1 MSKATSGLKRKY
13 TQLLSPF
20 LVFQCPITYDQFC
33 VAAFTQPLKWK
44 NVIIAGGELEVP
56 NKVWSE
62 VCEYFFC
69 KVTCAFG
76 KMWKGCFKWS
86 SVESATDRHRGF
98 FQLSERGAV
107 PATLPLSY
115 LLFLYV
121 VVKCL
126 ILDRCLRTNCAFK
139 PFRPIVNIAKV

>member
-1 MSKATSGLKRKY
+1 MRLFLKISDFFINSFQAWWWQNRNEEIYSIIVIVLFFIDAWTVESLPHSNIPLFNLKFHKARIYPG
-13 TQLLSPF
+13 
-20 LVFQCPITYDQFC
+20 
-33 VAAFTQPLKWK
+33 
-44 NVIIAGGELEVP
+44 
-56 NKVWSE
+56 
-62 VCEYFFC
+62 
-69 KVTCAFG
+69 
-76 KMWKGCFKWS
+76 
-86 SVESATDRHRGF
+86 VESATDRHRGF

-126 ILDRCLRTNCAFK
+126 IIVRCLRTNCAFK

>member
-1 MSKATSGLKRKY
+1 MY
-13 TQLLSPF
+13 TYSYVKGTRNF
-20 LVFQCPITYDQFC
+20 MYVKCF
-33 VAAFTQPLKWK
+33 
-44 NVIIAGGELEVP
+44 NRGG
-56 NKVWSE
+56 
-62 VCEYFFC
+62 
-69 KVTCAFG
+69 
-76 KMWKGCFKWS
+76 
-86 SVESATDRHRGF
+86 VESATDRHRGF

-126 ILDRCLRTNCAFK
+126 ILVRCLRTNCAFK